1 MKKRIK
7 KKIKKLKKSINKIN
21 KVRVQKGRKAM
32 LQETWATVT
41 YGLYDNRKIRRL
53 KKFPPALVE
62 NRMLFETNDDF
73 TDNGRALFDYLI
85 EDTTKSMRLYG
96 WSMNRLNIKNIS
108 LKM

>member
-41 YGLYDNRKIRRL
+41 YGLYDNRKHIPFSCDTYACTSSL
-53 KKFPPALVE
+53 S
-62 NRMLFETNDDF
+62 
-73 TDNGRALFDYLI
+73 ALFI
-85 EDTTKSMRLYG
+85 
-96 WSMNRLNIKNIS
+96 NFFP
-108 LKM
+108 

>member
-41 YGLYDNRKIRRL
+41 ARSD
-53 KKFPPALVE
+53 ALR
-62 NRMLFETNDDF
+62 NSPLH
-73 TDNGRALFDYLI
+73 L
-85 EDTTKSMRLYG
+85 
-96 WSMNRLNIKNIS
+96 
-108 LKM
+108 

>member
-53 KKFPPALVE
+53 KKFPQEVPVPACWSEKTAEFPEPSEVE
-62 NRMLFETNDDF
+62 L
-73 TDNGRALFDYLI
+73 
-85 EDTTKSMRLYG
+85 
-96 WSMNRLNIKNIS
+96 
-108 LKM
+108 

>member
-53 KKFPPALVE
+53 KKFPPASHKFSSTFISFCFL
-62 NRMLFETNDDF
+62 R
-73 TDNGRALFDYLI
+73 YLQV
-85 EDTTKSMRLYG
+85 
-96 WSMNRLNIKNIS
+96 IS
-108 LKM
+108 